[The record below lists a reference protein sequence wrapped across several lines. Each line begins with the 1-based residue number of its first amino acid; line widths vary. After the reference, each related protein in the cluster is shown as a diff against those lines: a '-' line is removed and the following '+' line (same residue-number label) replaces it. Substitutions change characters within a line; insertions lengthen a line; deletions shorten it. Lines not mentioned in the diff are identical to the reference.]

1 MSALCPSKSEQR
13 VVLGQL
19 LRSINVAEQYA
30 PNSWAVTLFGNGF
43 RLNVGPVEVYTFF
56 GSEVRLFLL
65 GTAPI
70 EAQQHGEL
78 FPTDFYSV
86 PQPQSFFTA
95 SVSNFDSVAI
105 ALQSI
110 HGEFVHAAAVTSKGA
125 PRKASSFA
133 RSHSPGLLSY
143 AKHVVSENSSV
154 PTEHQTKDYYF
165 EGAMRH
171 VSTNVDERNRTA
183 RDECVKTH
191 GSTCV
196 ICGFNFQ
203 ASYGAGAAGF
213 IHVHHVTP
221 LSTIGQAY
229 KRTRSTQSKTLCR
242 CAQIVIQW
250 FIWSTRHIQL
260 SKLKTCFSQ
269 IKPSKASQPMP
280 LPSLRCFKLAA
291 EPPPAQIYDRGSQRI
306 YD

>member
-1 MSALCPSKSEQR
+1 MIEENLDRHSAEQAEGIMSALCPSKSEQR

-203 ASYGAGAAGF
+203 ASYGAGAAGVYPCASRNTT
-213 IHVHHVTP
+213 IHNRSSV
-221 LSTIGQAY
+221 QAY
-229 KRTRSTQSKTLCR
+229 KVNPVKDLVPLCPN
-242 CAQIVIQW
+242 CHSVVHLVNPPHSIEQVKNMFLANQAQ
-250 FIWSTRHIQL
+250 
-260 SKLKTCFSQ
+260 
-269 IKPSKASQPMP
+269 
-280 LPSLRCFKLAA
+280 
-291 EPPPAQIYDRGSQRI
+291 
-306 YD
+306 